1 MIKRFLS
8 LVLCLCLMSMA
19 TVALADTTT
28 FDHDAITGNEA
39 SETIDI
45 TAVAVSTSEENA
57 ETIYSV
63 EIVWGDMKFAW
74 GYSSETT
81 TATWDPETHTYSYE
95 SKTDNEDAKEGW
107 YMLNETT
114 ALKHDGAEELGL
126 TTQDAV
132 LVFNHSNAKVD
143 VAITTED
150 EKSEADVDA
159 LTATFNVSNDTVA
172 EAGTEDNTW
181 TLKEGTVGD
190 IFANDGSSV
199 AGTVSIDKE
208 MTSPESYEEAVTIAK
223 LTVTISAHTETDGE

>member
-19 TVALADTTT
+19 TVALAESKI
-28 FDHDAITGNEA
+28 FDNSAITEGNA
-39 SETIDI
+39 SQEINI

-57 ETIYSV
+57 ATVYSV

-81 TATWDPETHTYSYE
+81 TATWNPETHTYTYE
-95 SKTDNEDAKEGW
+95 SKTDDEDAKEGW

-114 ALKHDGAEELGL
+114 ALSHTGAEELGL

-150 EKSEADVDA
+150 VTSDADVDT
-159 LTATFNVSNDTVA
+159 LDATFNASNDTVA
-172 EAGTEDNTW
+172 EEGTGDNTW
-181 TLKEGTVGD
+181 TLKEGTVGTVY
-190 IFANDGSSV
+190 ANDGSSV
-199 AGTVSIDKE
+199 AGTVSIDKD
-208 MTSPESYEEAVTIAK
+208 MTTPESYEEAVTIAK
-223 LTVTISAHTETDGE
+223 LTVTISAHTETEGE